1 MIPMTFFFRKDSGNQ
16 AVLSKVKETFQV
28 PQASGSP
35 ESLSALLTAV
45 ISGNLDARC
54 YLDDSGDFPA
64 FRHEKP
70 DGKAFPAR
78 KPDIGVH

>member
-1 MIPMTFFFRKDSGNQ
+1 MSSGRSRQWNQ
-16 AVLSKVKETFQV
+16 AVFSKIKETFQV

-45 ISGNLDARC
+45 ISGDLDARC

-64 FRHEKP
+64 FRREKL